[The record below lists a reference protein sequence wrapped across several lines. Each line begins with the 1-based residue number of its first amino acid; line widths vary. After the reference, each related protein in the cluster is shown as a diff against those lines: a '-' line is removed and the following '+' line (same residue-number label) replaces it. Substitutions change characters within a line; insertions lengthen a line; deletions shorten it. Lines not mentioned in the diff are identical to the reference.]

1 MLVVHSTD
9 NAVALLVSVVR
20 LALIVV
26 QGAKRA
32 SVVAISR
39 NLVLIF

>member
-1 MLVVHSTD
+1 M
-9 NAVALLVSVVR
+9 ALLVSVVR

-39 NLVLIF
+39 NLVC